1 MALDK
6 KLLHL
11 HLGDGEQRPYKLSTV
26 ATPPDEEQLNLQ
38 RTDKDAAKP
47 PQSPQCDTP
56 RDAHGEV
63 AQDDT
68 SSLSRIFRYTP
79 VPTIVLDSSLRVVEV
94 SESHLAF
101 CRKSRD
107 FILGASVY
115 DLPLATIPAPDIPTL
130 NGALHVAITTRA
142 VQVIETIHL
151 PRISSYF
158 SLKIAPIF
166 QGDTLLNL
174 VLEAHNVTRT
184 HNESLHNAYI
194 NETYKILVD
203 TVRDY
208 AIFMLDS
215 RGNIATWNSG
225 AAIIKGYKANEII
238 GRHFSIFYGPE
249 DRLADKPGKELELC
263 LREGRVE
270 DEGWRYRQDGSR
282 FWANVMITPIFS
294 FGRHVGF
301 VKVTRDLTERKAAE
315 ARMVAAF
322 EESSKM
328 KSDFL
333 ANMSHEIRTP
343 MNGMH
348 LALTMLGSTELD
360 AQQREY
366 TSIIEDSMSIL
377 LQVINDVLDYS
388 KLSSGTF
395 SLNTDILSVE
405 NIVGAVVRN
414 CKALNPAVEITCVM
428 PPGFPKL
435 LRGDPLRYRQVIQNL
450 VGNAMKFTEKGQV
463 KVTHSFAVDEHDSN
477 VYIITTEVT
486 DTGIGVPEDA
496 INTLFTPFTRFADSA
511 TKRYQGTGLGLSI
524 CKSLAELMDGSVGYK
539 PNPEGT
545 GSCFF
550 LTARMSGVDVPAH
563 NKDAAPATA
572 ENTYEPIDEVR
583 RIAPHMHIL
592 LVEDNMVNQIVMLKL
607 LKSLGFERVD
617 TAWDGADAVRQVKQT
632 PLSYNAILMDINM
645 PVMNGLEAT
654 TKIREVNSEVP
665 IIALTG
671 NALKGDAETYLA
683 RGMNDY
689 VAKPVHRKRLVQ
701 LLWKW
706 LGS

>member
-6 KLLHL
+6 ELLL
-11 HLGDGEQRPYKLSTV
+11 HLGDGQQRPYKLSTV

-38 RTDKDAAKP
+38 RSDKDTAEP
-47 PQSPQCDTP
+47 SQTPRCDTP
-56 RDAHGEV
+56 REAHTEIV
-63 AQDDT
+63 QNDT
-68 SSLSRIFRYTP
+68 SSLNRIFRFTP
-79 VPTIVLDSSLRVVEV
+79 VPTLILDSSLRVIEV

-101 CRKSRD
+101 CGKSRD
-107 FILGASVY
+107 FVLGASIY
-115 DLPLATIPAPDIPTL
+115 ELPLATIPAPDIATL

-142 VQVIETIHL
+142 VQVVETIHL

-158 SLKIAPIF
+158 SLKITPIF
-166 QGDTLLNL
+166 QGSTLLNL

-184 HNESLHNAYI
+184 HTESLHNAYI

-203 TVRDY
+203 TIRDY
-208 AIFMLDS
+208 AIFMLDA
-215 RGNIATWNSG
+215 RGNIVTWNSG
-225 AAIIKGYKANEII
+225 AAIIKGYKADEII
-238 GRHFSIFYGPE
+238 GRHFSVFYGPE

-263 LREGRVE
+263 LRDGKVE
-270 DEGWRYRQDGSR
+270 DEGWRYRQDGLR

-301 VKVTRDLTERKAAE
+301 VKITRDLTERKAAE

-360 AQQREY
+360 TQQREY

-395 SLNTDILSVE
+395 SLNTDVLSVE

-414 CKALNPAVEITCVM
+414 CKALNPAVEISCSM

-450 VGNAMKFTEKGQV
+450 VGNAMKFTEKGHV
-463 KVTHSFAVDEHDSN
+463 KVTHRFAVEEHDAN
-477 VYIITTEVT
+477 RYIITTEVT

-539 PNPEGT
+539 PNPEGK
-545 GSCFF
+545 GSCFW
-550 LTARMSGVDVPAH
+550 LNVRMQAVDIPAPS
-563 NKDAAPATA
+563 KDTPAATA
-572 ENTYEPIDEVR
+572 ENTYEPIEEVKE
-583 RIAPHMHIL
+583 IAPHMHIL

-632 PLSYNAILMDINM
+632 PLSYNVILMDINM

>member
-1 MALDK
+1 MALDEE
-6 KLLHL
+6 LLHL
-11 HLGDGEQRPYKLSTV
+11 HLGDGQQRPYKLSTV

-38 RTDKDAAKP
+38 RSDKDTAEP
-47 PQSPQCDTP
+47 SQTPRCDTP
-56 RDAHGEV
+56 REAHTEIV
-63 AQDDT
+63 QNDT
-68 SSLSRIFRYTP
+68 SSLNRIFRFTP
-79 VPTIVLDSSLRVVEV
+79 VPTLILDSSLRVIEV

-101 CRKSRD
+101 CGKSRD
-107 FILGASVY
+107 FVLGASIY
-115 DLPLATIPAPDIPTL
+115 ELPLATIPAPDIATL

-142 VQVIETIHL
+142 VQVVETIHL

-158 SLKIAPIF
+158 SLKITPIF
-166 QGDTLLNL
+166 QGSTLLNL

-184 HNESLHNAYI
+184 HTESLHNAYI

-203 TVRDY
+203 TIRDY
-208 AIFMLDS
+208 AIFMLDA
-215 RGNIATWNSG
+215 RGNIVTWNSG
-225 AAIIKGYKANEII
+225 AAIIKGYKADEII
-238 GRHFSIFYGPE
+238 GRHFSVFYGPE

-263 LREGRVE
+263 LRDGKVE
-270 DEGWRYRQDGSR
+270 DEGWRYGLR

-301 VKVTRDLTERKAAE
+301 VKITRDLTERKAAE

-360 AQQREY
+360 TQQREY

-395 SLNTDILSVE
+395 SLNTDVLNVE

-414 CKALNPAVEITCVM
+414 CKALNPAVEISCSM
-428 PPGFPKL
+428 PPGFPNL

-450 VGNAMKFTEKGQV
+450 VGNAMKFTEKGHV
-463 KVTHSFAVDEHDSN
+463 KVTHRFAVEEHDAN
-477 VYIITTEVT
+477 RYIITTEVT

-539 PNPEGT
+539 PNPEGK
-545 GSCFF
+545 GSCFW
-550 LTARMSGVDVPAH
+550 LNVRMQAVDIPAPS
-563 NKDAAPATA
+563 KDTPAATA
-572 ENTYEPIDEVR
+572 ENTYEPIEEVKE
-583 RIAPHMHIL
+583 IAPHMHIL

-632 PLSYNAILMDINM
+632 PLSYNVILMDINM

>member
-1 MALDK
+1 MALDEE
-6 KLLHL
+6 LLHL
-11 HLGDGEQRPYKLSTV
+11 HLGDGQQRPYKLSTV

-38 RTDKDAAKP
+38 RSDKDTAEP
-47 PQSPQCDTP
+47 SQTPRCDTP
-56 RDAHGEV
+56 REAHTEIV
-63 AQDDT
+63 QNDT
-68 SSLSRIFRYTP
+68 SSLNRIFRFTP
-79 VPTIVLDSSLRVVEV
+79 VPTLILDSSLRVIEV

-101 CRKSRD
+101 CGKSRD
-107 FILGASVY
+107 FVLGASIY
-115 DLPLATIPAPDIPTL
+115 ELPLATIPAPDIATL

-142 VQVIETIHL
+142 VQVVETIHL

-158 SLKIAPIF
+158 SLKITPIF
-166 QGDTLLNL
+166 QGSTLLNL

-184 HNESLHNAYI
+184 HTESLHNAYI

-203 TVRDY
+203 TIRDY
-208 AIFMLDS
+208 AIFMLDA
-215 RGNIATWNSG
+215 RGNIVTWNSG
-225 AAIIKGYKANEII
+225 AAIIKGYKADEII
-238 GRHFSIFYGPE
+238 GRHFSVFYGPE

-263 LREGRVE
+263 LRDGKVE
-270 DEGWRYRQDGSR
+270 DEGWRYRQDGLR

-301 VKVTRDLTERKAAE
+301 VKITRDLTERKAAE

-360 AQQREY
+360 TQQREY

-395 SLNTDILSVE
+395 SLNTDVLNVE

-414 CKALNPAVEITCVM
+414 CKALNPAVEISCSM
-428 PPGFPKL
+428 PPGFPNL

-450 VGNAMKFTEKGQV
+450 VGNAMKFTEKGHV
-463 KVTHSFAVDEHDSN
+463 KVTHRFAVEEHDAN
-477 VYIITTEVT
+477 RYIITTEVT

-539 PNPEGT
+539 PNPEGK
-545 GSCFF
+545 GSCFW
-550 LTARMSGVDVPAH
+550 LNVRMQAVDIPAPS
-563 NKDAAPATA
+563 KDTPAATA
-572 ENTYEPIDEVR
+572 ENTYEPIEEVKE
-583 RIAPHMHIL
+583 IAPHMHIL

-617 TAWDGADAVRQVKQT
+617 RPGTAQT
-632 PLSYNAILMDINM
+632 QSD
-645 PVMNGLEAT
+645 
-654 TKIREVNSEVP
+654 R
-665 IIALTG
+665 
-671 NALKGDAETYLA
+671 
-683 RGMNDY
+683 
-689 VAKPVHRKRLVQ
+689 
-701 LLWKW
+701 
-706 LGS
+706 

>member
-6 KLLHL
+6 ELLHL
-11 HLGDGEQRPYKLSTV
+11 HLGDGQQRPYKLSTV

-38 RTDKDAAKP
+38 RSDKDTAEP
-47 PQSPQCDTP
+47 SQTPRCDTP
-56 RDAHGEV
+56 REAHTEIV
-63 AQDDT
+63 QNDT
-68 SSLSRIFRYTP
+68 SSLNRIFRFTP
-79 VPTIVLDSSLRVVEV
+79 VPTLILDSSLRVIEV

-101 CRKSRD
+101 CGKSRD
-107 FILGASVY
+107 FVLGASIY
-115 DLPLATIPAPDIPTL
+115 ELPLATIPAPDIATL

-142 VQVIETIHL
+142 VQVVETIHL

-158 SLKIAPIF
+158 SLKITPIF
-166 QGDTLLNL
+166 QGSTLLNL

-184 HNESLHNAYI
+184 HTESLHNAYI

-203 TVRDY
+203 TIRDY
-208 AIFMLDS
+208 AIFMLDA
-215 RGNIATWNSG
+215 RGNIVTWNSG
-225 AAIIKGYKANEII
+225 AAIIKGYKADEII
-238 GRHFSIFYGPE
+238 GRHFSVFYGPE

-263 LREGRVE
+263 LRDGKVE
-270 DEGWRYRQDGSR
+270 DEGWRYRQDGLR

-301 VKVTRDLTERKAAE
+301 VKITRDLTERKAAE

-360 AQQREY
+360 TQQREY

-395 SLNTDILSVE
+395 SLNTDVLSVE

-414 CKALNPAVEITCVM
+414 CKALNPAVEISCSM

-450 VGNAMKFTEKGQV
+450 VGNAMKFTEKGHV
-463 KVTHSFAVDEHDSN
+463 KVTHRFAVEEHDAN
-477 VYIITTEVT
+477 RYIITTEVT

-524 CKSLAELMDGSVGYK
+524 CKSLAELMAGSVGYK
-539 PNPEGT
+539 PNPEGK
-545 GSCFF
+545 GSCFW
-550 LTARMSGVDVPAH
+550 LNVRMQAVDIPAPS
-563 NKDAAPATA
+563 KDTPAATA
-572 ENTYEPIDEVR
+572 ENTYEPIEEVKE
-583 RIAPHMHIL
+583 IAPHMHIL

-617 TAWDGADAVRQVKQT
+617 RPGTAQT
-632 PLSYNAILMDINM
+632 QSD
-645 PVMNGLEAT
+645 
-654 TKIREVNSEVP
+654 R
-665 IIALTG
+665 
-671 NALKGDAETYLA
+671 
-683 RGMNDY
+683 
-689 VAKPVHRKRLVQ
+689 
-701 LLWKW
+701 
-706 LGS
+706 

>member
-1 MALDK
+1 MALDEE
-6 KLLHL
+6 LLHL
-11 HLGDGEQRPYKLSTV
+11 HLGDGQQRPYKLSTV

-38 RTDKDAAKP
+38 RSDKDTAEP
-47 PQSPQCDTP
+47 SQTPRCDTP
-56 RDAHGEV
+56 REAHTEIV
-63 AQDDT
+63 QNDS
-68 SSLSRIFRYTP
+68 SSLNRIFRFTP
-79 VPTIVLDSSLRVVEV
+79 VPTLILDSSLRVIEV

-101 CRKSRD
+101 CGKSRD
-107 FILGASVY
+107 FVLGASIY
-115 DLPLATIPAPDIPTL
+115 ELPLATIPAPDIATL

-142 VQVIETIHL
+142 VQVVETIHL

-158 SLKIAPIF
+158 SLKITPIF
-166 QGDTLLNL
+166 QGSTLLNL

-184 HNESLHNAYI
+184 HTESLHNAYI

-203 TVRDY
+203 TIRDY
-208 AIFMLDS
+208 AIFMLDA
-215 RGNIATWNSG
+215 RGNIVTWNSG
-225 AAIIKGYKANEII
+225 AAIIKGYKADEII
-238 GRHFSIFYGPE
+238 GRHFSVFYGPE

-263 LREGRVE
+263 LRDGKVE
-270 DEGWRYRQDGSR
+270 DEGWRYRQDGLR

-301 VKVTRDLTERKAAE
+301 VKITRDLTERKAAE

-360 AQQREY
+360 TQQREY

-395 SLNTDILSVE
+395 SLNTDVLNVE

-414 CKALNPAVEITCVM
+414 CKALNPAVEISCSM
-428 PPGFPKL
+428 PPGFPNL

-450 VGNAMKFTEKGQV
+450 VGNAMKFTEKGHV
-463 KVTHSFAVDEHDSN
+463 KVTHRFAVEEHDAN
-477 VYIITTEVT
+477 RYIITTEVT

-539 PNPEGT
+539 PNPEGK
-545 GSCFF
+545 GSCFW
-550 LTARMSGVDVPAH
+550 LNVRMQAVDIPAPS
-563 NKDAAPATA
+563 KDTPAATA
-572 ENTYEPIDEVR
+572 ENTYEPIEEVKE
-583 RIAPHMHIL
+583 IAPHMHIL

-617 TAWDGADAVRQVKQT
+617 RPGTAQT
-632 PLSYNAILMDINM
+632 QSD
-645 PVMNGLEAT
+645 
-654 TKIREVNSEVP
+654 R
-665 IIALTG
+665 
-671 NALKGDAETYLA
+671 
-683 RGMNDY
+683 
-689 VAKPVHRKRLVQ
+689 
-701 LLWKW
+701 
-706 LGS
+706 